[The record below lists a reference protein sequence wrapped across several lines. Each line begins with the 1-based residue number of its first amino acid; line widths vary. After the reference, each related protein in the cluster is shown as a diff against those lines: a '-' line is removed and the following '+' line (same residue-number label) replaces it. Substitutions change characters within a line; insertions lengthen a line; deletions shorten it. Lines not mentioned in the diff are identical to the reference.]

1 MHPSL
6 KRYQPRGVG
15 PVKSSLLRNRFTC
28 ACLLLLFGITS
39 CAAPSGPSHYFATSS
54 DDPNIGFNSSAT
66 DVDRLA
72 RLWEQRTRY
81 SVVNDYP
88 IGPGDVLQVSVPA
101 MEEIRDRD
109 ARVAADGTLSLPF
122 IGRLH
127 AQGLTQEEL
136 ADALRQR
143 LKEYLRNPRVF
154 VFVKESNSRQVAVL
168 GAVARP
174 GLYSLTSGSEN
185 IFDMIARA
193 GGVLSDADP
202 RIQFIPTEPLRGDAA
217 REVVSALPVALKPS
231 HPGITL
237 LKKTEPIYVDVQELS
252 SGGHQLYLSLPV
264 RPGDTIMVPG
274 GAQVLVEG
282 WVEKPGAYKM
292 SPGLTLAAVVAA
304 AGGQMFAASSSDVRV
319 LRGGRDGKKIALT
332 ADLDRIKSGE
342 VSDIGLQ
349 GGDIVHVS
357 YSTAKLIPWG
367 IYGLLRDVINIG
379 FGGAIP

>member
-1 MHPSL
+1 MQRTRRRVRQSINEYQSSIMVSRL
-6 KRYQPRGVG
+6 RY
-15 PVKSSLLRNRFTC
+15 LY
-28 ACLLLLFGITS
+28 LLLVLGLGG
-39 CAAPSGPSHYFATSS
+39 CAAQSGGALSNGTETSL
-54 DDPNIGFNSSAT
+54 DPNAVFYAGGT

-81 SVVNDYP
+81 GVIHDYP
-88 IGPGDVLQVSVPA
+88 IGPGDVLTVSVPS
-101 MEEIRDRD
+101 MDEIRDRD

-122 IGRLH
+122 VGRLR
-127 AQGLTQEEL
+127 AQGLTQEEF
-136 ADALRQR
+136 AEELRQR
-143 LKEYLRNPRVF
+143 LREYLRNPRVF

-185 IFDMIARA
+185 ILDMIARA
-193 GGVLSDADP
+193 GGVLPDADA
-202 RIQFIPTEPLRGDAA
+202 RIQFIPTEPLRGDDA
-217 REVVSALPVALKPS
+217 REVVSTLPVALKPS
-231 HPGITL
+231 PANFTL
-237 LKKTEPIYVDVQELS
+237 LKKTEPIFVDAKELS

-292 SPGLTLAAVVAA
+292 TPGLTLTGVVAA
-304 AGGQMFAASSSDVRV
+304 AGGQMFAGSSSDVRV
-319 LRGGRDGKKIALT
+319 IRSGRDGKKVSLT
-332 ADLDRIKSGE
+332 ADLDSIKNGE
-342 VSDIGLQ
+342 KSDIGLQ

-367 IYGLLRDVINIG
+367 IYGLMRDVINIG
-379 FGGAIP
+379 FGGKIP